1 MPPMVPTD
9 PTATPSGHAE
19 ARPPVPADQ
28 DEQEGREV
36 QPAPAAAE
44 GRPTRT
50 ATIRL
55 PFLTARFEV
64 AAPPSGEGWRLG
76 PVTLPSPAKTA
87 YYLGLGALAAVEVV
101 EWPVAAALAAG
112 TYVAQHTS
120 GQAAA
125 LPHPERSA
133 TDNGHQ
139 LSSNS

>member
-1 MPPMVPTD
+1 MPPRARTS
-9 PTATPSGHAE
+9 TTTTPPRRAE
-19 ARPPVPADQ
+19 ARPPARA
-28 DEQEGREV
+28 ERE
-36 QPAPAAAE
+36 QPAPGAAPE

-55 PFLTARFEV
+55 PFFTARFEV

-76 PVTLPSPAKTA
+76 PVSLPSPAKTA
-87 YYLGLGALAAVEVV
+87 YYLGLGALAVAEVV

-125 LPHPERSA
+125 LPHPEWPA
-133 TDNGHQ
+133 THNGHQ
-139 LSSNS
+139 QSSGS

>member
-1 MPPMVPTD
+1 MPPRARTST
-9 PTATPSGHAE
+9 TATPPGRAE
-19 ARPPVPADQ
+19 PRQPARA
-28 DEQEGREV
+28 ERE

-64 AAPPSGEGWRLG
+64 PAPPSGVGWRVG

-87 YYLGLGALAAVEVV
+87 YYLGLGALAAAEVV
-101 EWPVAAALAAG
+101 DWPVAVALAAG
-112 TYVAQHTS
+112 TFVAQHTS

-125 LPHPERSA
+125 LPHPEWSA
-133 TDNGHQ
+133 THNGHQ
-139 LSSNS
+139 QSSNS